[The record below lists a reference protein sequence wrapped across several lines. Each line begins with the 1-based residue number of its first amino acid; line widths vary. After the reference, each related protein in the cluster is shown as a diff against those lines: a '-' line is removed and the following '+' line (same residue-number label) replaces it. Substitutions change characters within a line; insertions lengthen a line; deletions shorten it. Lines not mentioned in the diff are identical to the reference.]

1 MEKSKMHMAAG
12 ILTVM
17 AATLKLFGAFGLI
30 IAIFAVGNNPALN
43 SAFGEA
49 GAFMDMPTLMLI
61 IAVTFA
67 VLGTMA
73 MVGGIYALQ
82 GKMWA
87 LALTG
92 SIAAALPFSI
102 IGIAAFVVT
111 VLTKDEFE

>member
-1 MEKSKMHMAAG
+1 MEKSKMHMVAG
-12 ILTVM
+12 ILTVV
-17 AATLKLFGAFGLI
+17 AAGLKLSGAFGLV

-43 SAFGEA
+43 SAFGGA
-49 GAFMDMPTLMLI
+49 GVFMDIPTLMLI

-67 VLGTMA
+67 VFGTMG

-82 GKMWA
+82 GKKWA

-92 SIAAALPFSI
+92 SIASALPFSI
-102 IGIAAFVVT
+102 VGIAAFVVT